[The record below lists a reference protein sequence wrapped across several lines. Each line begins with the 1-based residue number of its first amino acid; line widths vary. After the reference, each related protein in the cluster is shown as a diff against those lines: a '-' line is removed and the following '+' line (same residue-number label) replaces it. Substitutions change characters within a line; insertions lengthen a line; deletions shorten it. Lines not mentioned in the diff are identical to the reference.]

1 MGAMKEIFTEI
12 QSHLVNHEWA
22 ELATYLRGEFEP
34 EEAKTFLV
42 GAVEL
47 MGENQKPVSY
57 DTPEIV
63 PARYLEHLTESNWHA
78 LHTLIE
84 YEQGKITGYTDAT
97 LERAYRNLVNTLRE
111 GDK

>member
-12 QSHLVNHEWA
+12 QARLENHEWA

-34 EEAKTFLV
+34 EEAKGFLI
-42 GAVEL
+42 GAIEL
-47 MGENQKPVSY
+47 MGETQKPVNWE
-57 DTPEIV
+57 TPEIV

-78 LHTLIE
+78 LNTLIE
-84 YEQGKITGYTDAT
+84 WQQGKITGYTDTT
-97 LERAYRNLVNTLRE
+97 LEGAYRALVNTLRK